1 MDVVILSGG
10 FDPVHD
16 GHISMFR
23 HAALKY
29 DKVLVGLNS
38 DKWLIRKKG
47 AAFMPYDV
55 RKTILESIKYIDCVY
70 SFDDSDD
77 TAIEL
82 IDVMNTCWSDV
93 ASSITFGNGGD
104 RKEGNYPELHFC
116 RDMNIAI
123 DDSIGGS
130 DKVNSSSDFLANWR
144 YKPTKRDWGIYEVL
158 SDYKTTKVKELIVN
172 PQSQLSWQTHEER
185 SELWF
190 VREGKGLVYYST
202 DTDGKQVEKKT
213 LCKNDYF
220 IIPKGRWHQLV
231 NETKELLSI
240 IEIQYGTSCVES
252 DILRGSRPHT
262 D

>member
-16 GHISMFR
+16 GHIRMFKD
-23 HAALKY
+23 AALKY

-38 DKWLIRKKG
+38 DDWLTRKKG

-55 RKTILESIKYIDCVY
+55 RKSILESIKHIDYVY

-77 TAIEL
+77 TAIDL
-82 IDVMNTCWSDV
+82 INEMNTCWADV
-93 ASSITFGNGGD
+93 ASTITFGNGGD
-104 RKEGNYPELHFC
+104 RKDGNYPELDFC
-116 RDMNIAI
+116 SDMGIII
-123 DDSIGGS
+123 DDTIGGPN
-130 DKVNSSSDFLANWR
+130 KLNSSSDFLANWR
-144 YKPTKRDWGIYEVL
+144 YKPTKRDWGLYEVL
-158 SDYKTTKVKELIVN
+158 SDYKTAKVKELIVN
-172 PQSQLSWQTHEER
+172 PQSQLSWQSHLER

-202 DTDGKQVEKKT
+202 DFQGKQVEKKT
-213 LCKNDYF
+213 LSKNDYF
-220 IIPKGRWHQLV
+220 TIPKGRWHQLV

-252 DILRGSRPHT
+252 DILRGSRPIT